1 MDGVTPNGRHSTDI
15 GGISN
20 VAFQVG
26 PKFVQIRWRPQP
38 SPSNGHCN
46 SAQIGFY
53 GVEARWKPQRSIK
66 NKTKGKK
73 IARDSMQ
80 VQKIQSNLRTLG
92 PPLVDSQQ
100 KPSLNCSNGPKIQSK
115 LVSIL
120 SFIEI
125 GQSWT
130 HLCNI
135 STKIQPIRAET
146 CWKWFQPVKKSNRNR
161 LKFNYNGG
169 NGSQIDWKLIEFLKM
184 ELNFFYNCKKRG
196 EFQVQV
202 PKNS

>member
-38 SPSNGHCN
+38 SRCDGHCN

-53 GVEARWKPQRSIK
+53 GVEARWKPQRSMK
-66 NKTKGKK
+66 NKTKEKK

-100 KPSLNCSNGPKIQSK
+100 KPSVNCSNGPKIQSK
-115 LVSIL
+115 LVKVELICATFPQKSNQSERKPVENGFNRSKSL
-120 SFIEI
+120 TEI
-125 GQSWT
+125 GWNSIT
-130 HLCNI
+130 M
-135 STKIQPIRAET
+135 AEMA
-146 CWKWFQPVKKSNRNR
+146 
-161 LKFNYNGG
+161 LKLTG
-169 NGSQIDWKLIEFLKM
+169 NWS
-184 ELNFFYNCKKRG
+184 
-196 EFQVQV
+196 
-202 PKNS
+202 SS